1 MTIINQK
8 SISGITSIT
17 FASAGDDLL
26 TFHSNNGTERFRID
40 NSGNTKITAGIVTT
54 LTVTGDVDIAD
65 KIVHTGDTNT
75 AIRFPGND
83 TFTVETSG
91 SEAFRVDGGQRLL
104 IGATS
109 SRGIGH
115 GTAAAFEI
123 EGTSA
128 TVFASVVKNS
138 NDAYGSSIAL
148 GKTRGTSI
156 GDNTSVSSGDEIGS
170 IRFAAADGTDVQTRA
185 AQITAAVDGTPGSND
200 MPGRLIFSTTA
211 DGAAAPTER
220 LRIDSSGR
228 LLTNTQSSKG
238 AGGVTAR
245 VQIDGTD
252 SDSAIRVTRNG
263 NDTNAGY
270 LVFSKSRG
278 TSVGSNTIVQEND
291 SLGRIRF
298 AAADGNDHEGVAAEI
313 WADVDSTPGNNNTP
327 ARLSFRTT
335 PSGSASSTERMV
347 IKASG
352 LVGINTA
359 KPEAQLTVKGDSTID
374 AKDFKYSYSNT
385 HGIQIKGGESALD
398 IVSSDDG
405 NHGGSILIRT
415 TTDGF
420 GMHFNPTKEQLIFN
434 YTVPSADDFNIHSG
448 SNTSTNT
455 EVLIVGKTGIT
466 TATQLF
472 EGSNRVATGGK
483 AIAMALIFG

>member
-1 MTIINQK
+1 M
-8 SISGITSIT
+8 
-17 FASAGDDLL
+17 
-26 TFHSNNGTERFRID
+26 
-40 NSGNTKITAGIVTT
+40 
-54 LTVTGDVDIAD
+54 
-65 KIVHTGDTNT
+65 
-75 AIRFPGND
+75 
-83 TFTVETSG
+83 
-91 SEAFRVDGGQRLL
+91 
-104 IGATS
+104 
-109 SRGIGH
+109 
-115 GTAAAFEI
+115 
-123 EGTSA
+123 
-128 TVFASVVKNS
+128 
-138 NDAYGSSIAL
+138 
-148 GKTRGTSI
+148 
-156 GDNTSVSSGDEIGS
+156 
-170 IRFAAADGTDVQTRA
+170 
-185 AQITAAVDGTPGSND
+185 
-200 MPGRLIFSTTA
+200 
-211 DGAAAPTER
+211 
-220 LRIDSSGR
+220 
-228 LLTNTQSSKG
+228 
-238 AGGVTAR
+238 
-245 VQIDGTD
+245 
-252 SDSAIRVTRNG
+252 
-263 NDTNAGY
+263 
-270 LVFSKSRG
+270 
-278 TSVGSNTIVQEND
+278 GSNTIVQEND

-327 ARLSFRTT
+327 ARLVFRTT
-335 PSGSASSTERMV
+335 PSGSASSVERMV

-352 LVGINTA
+352 LVGINTT